1 MNEKIQS
8 NVKYINIR
16 PFYIIK
22 VEKGK
27 YVLP

>member
-1 MNEKIQS
+1 MKGFQS